1 MTTIRSTLLL
11 LPALVLLNSC
21 KSDSSGSGTDT
32 RGPIQITTSSGVPMI
47 HLAGGNFTMGSDKE
61 SADEKPAH
69 QVRIS
74 AFLIDA
80 YEVTHEMFAKAELP
94 NPSHWQEHPQM
105 PVEQV
110 RWRDSR
116 RYCNERSLLEGLP
129 PCYDESKPGWP
140 CDFDASGYRLPTEAE
155 WEFAC
160 RAGGSGR
167 YGFGDTG
174 KLKQYAWFDAN
185 SGERTHPAGSR
196 KPNAWGIFDMYGN
209 VSEWCEDIYAPDY
222 YAKNSSDDPVGPVAT
237 GAMSDKRVMR
247 GGNWKSSADMCRATF
262 RKGQITGDSDACFNT
277 DYCGFRCVRRVS
289 PEELKALQVA
299 TSGTN

>member
-1 MTTIRSTLLL
+1 
-11 LPALVLLNSC
+11 
-21 KSDSSGSGTDT
+21 
-32 RGPIQITTSSGVPMI
+32 MI

-69 QVRIS
+69 EVRIS

-80 YEVTHEMFAKAELP
+80 HEVTHEMFAKAELP

-110 RWRDSR
+110 RWRDAR
-116 RYCNERSLLEGLP
+116 RYCNERSLMEELT

-140 CDFDASGYRLPTEAE
+140 CDFDTNGYRLPTEAE

-222 YAKNSSDDPVGPVAT
+222 SAKKSRRRSRRTGRHRRDVRQARHAWRQLEVQRRDVPGHLPKGPNH
-237 GAMSDKRVMR
+237 RR
-247 GGNWKSSADMCRATF
+247 
-262 RKGQITGDSDACFNT
+262 
-277 DYCGFRCVRRVS
+277 FRC
-289 PEELKALQVA
+289 LLQY
-299 TSGTN
+299 